1 MIEKLFDFIAA
12 YIGLPA
18 AFHLMKMKNKKRDG
32 EKIKIVFMCQL
43 THVWSCIESIYEA
56 ATKDEQIEAY
66 VLAIPNDLEHPDND
80 TYDFCKVKGCKVISA
95 YDVNSGK
102 YFDLEGLKPDYV
114 FIPRPYDH
122 YLPRPYRSKVVS
134 KYAKVCY
141 VSYCYVAE
149 GGHIL
154 ETCYNRFFAVNAYF
168 VFPDNASTAAFS
180 KGLFPI
186 STKLGLRKV
195 VQTPFPRFDLLKKY
209 EGVESSNW
217 QIAREHAAMRMIYAP
232 RWATEEQLGITS
244 FFTYKD
250 FLFDF
255 AKKHGDCELMVRPH
269 PLAFRHFVEVG
280 KMSKKDVA
288 EYKQVCE
295 ESPNVQLDERKE
307 YLDSF
312 ASADVLIAD
321 MSGVIIDF
329 LAMKKPIIFCS
340 YDQELNEANKT
351 LIDAFYVSHNVEELE
366 GYLEML
372 LRGEDPK
379 KELRDAITKEL
390 IGECDGKNGA
400 RIVEMIKEDA
410 GLGA

>member
-1 MIEKLFDFIAA
+1 MIERLFDFIVA

-18 AFHLMKMKNKKRDG
+18 AMRMLKVSKKKRTD

-56 ATKDEQIEAY
+56 ASKDEQIEVY

-80 TYDFCKVKGCKVISA
+80 TYDFCKAKGTQVISA
-95 YDVNSGK
+95 YDEKTGEYYN
-102 YFDLEGLKPDYV
+102 LEELQPDYV

-122 YLPRPYRSKVVS
+122 YLPKQYRSKS
-134 KYAKVCY
+134 ISRYAKVCY

-154 ETCYNRFFAVNAYF
+154 VTCYNRFFAVNAYF
-168 VFPDNASTAAFS
+168 VFPDNASTAAYS
-180 KGLFPI
+180 KSLFPI
-186 STKLGLRKV
+186 STKLGVRKV

-209 EGVESSNW
+209 EGMESSNW
-217 QIAREHAAMRMIYAP
+217 QMPRESVKKRIIWTP
-232 RWATEEQLGITS
+232 RWATEEQLGATT

-250 FLFDF
+250 ELFAF
-255 AKKHGDCELMVRPH
+255 AEAHSDCELMIRPH
-269 PLAFRHFVEVG
+269 PLAFPHFVEVG
-280 KMSKKDVA
+280 KMTQQEVED
-288 EYKQVCE
+288 YKETCKNM
-295 ESPNVQLDERKE
+295 PNVQLDERKE

-312 ASADVLIAD
+312 ASADILIAD
-321 MSGVIIDF
+321 MSGVILDF

-340 YDQELNEANKT
+340 YDQELNDANKK
-351 LIDAFYVSHNVEELE
+351 LLDAFYVSHNIEELNS
-366 GYLEML
+366 YLDML

-379 KELRDAITKEL
+379 KELREAITKEL
-390 IGECDGKNGA
+390 IGECDGRNGL
-400 RIVEMIKEDA
+400 RIVEMIKQDA